1 MRKILMASV
10 FAAVPFGAG
19 AADLYGDYSFIQE
32 SAPSYGRSVV
42 GHLELSGGWANY
54 QDDGEGI
61 DEDVGRFEG
70 RGRANIPFAGNWN
83 LELETGGVAL
93 FQDGTSFSTIGVAGH
108 LWAGW
113 GGVRIGGFGGI
124 DFLTGL
130 EVATGGL
137 EAEVDVGN
145 LTLGIQGNYSQDVDN
160 SDNYLWGVTAWGD
173 LYIASNT
180 KLGIEGR
187 YADIAGGQS
196 EAWGVWGTAEHRF
209 AGSPLSIFARGGY
222 TEQQNAE
229 EIVTIMGGIRVFM
242 DDGRTLQEH
251 DQQVPFAFRLPEFV
265 NYVPVN
271 D

>member
-54 QDDGEGI
+54 QDDGI

-145 LTLGIQGNYSQDVDN
+145 LTFGVQGNYTQQVDD
-160 SDNYLWGVTAWGD
+160 SSNYLWGVRGWAD
-173 LYIASNT
+173 LYVAANT
-180 KLGIEGR
+180 RLGVEGF
-187 YADIAGGQS
+187 YADVAGGEFEVWS
-196 EAWGVWGTAEHRF
+196 VWGTAEHRF
-209 AGSPLSIFARGGY
+209 AGTPLSLFVRGGY
-222 TEQQNAE
+222 GENLDSSE
-229 EIVTIMGGIRVFM
+229 EIVTVLGGIRVFM
-242 DDGRTLQEH
+242 DGGLTLQEH
-251 DQQVPFAFRLPEFV
+251 DQQVPFAFRLPEFI
-265 NYVPVN
+265 NYVPIF
-271 D
+271 DM